1 MKAKI
6 CVSLLPKNFLEA
18 ISLLEEAE
26 DLHLDLIE
34 VRLDHLQSTTRL
46 NELANHGNTPKIAAI
61 LSSNSKENANITG
74 LVQQK
79 LLLEAA
85 KSGFEYVDI
94 GLYSPKLEDFVKE
107 LKMLGCKPIVS
118 FHDFCNSLPL
128 SDLESILEKEISSGA
143 EVCKIVTTANQIADN
158 LIILNF
164 ISQKSTKINLVCF
177 CMGELGRISRL
188 LSPLYGSYFTFA
200 SLKKGFET
208 ANGQL
213 SVQEME
219 STYKILE

>member
-6 CVSLLPKNFLEA
+6 CVSLLPKTFLEA
-18 ISLLEEAE
+18 NNLLEETE

-34 VRLDHLQSTTRL
+34 VRLDFLQSKTHL
-46 NELANHGNTPKIAAI
+46 KKLADHGNTPKIASI
-61 LSSNSKENANITG
+61 LSNNSKGEANITG
-74 LVQQK
+74 LKQQK

-85 KSGFEYVDI
+85 KSGFEYVDV
-94 GLYSPKLEDFVKE
+94 GLYSPNLKNFVNE
-107 LKMLGCKPIVS
+107 LKNLNCKPIVS
-118 FHDFCNSLPL
+118 FHDFYTSLSL

-143 EVCKIVTTANQIADN
+143 EVFKIVTTANKIADN

-164 ISQKSTKINLVCF
+164 ISRKSTKINLVCF
-177 CMGELGRISRL
+177 CMGELGKISRL

-213 SVQEME
+213 SVQEMK
-219 STYKILE
+219 SIYKILE